1 MHELLAVKAHLFNA
15 IMDNQNTSTRQ
26 AQILPGWALSAE
38 AAEGHLEV
46 KMNDATIWFTDEW
59 DHVED
64 VKTALM
70 EKILFLRLK
79 RLNLFLVLVKKDD

>member
-1 MHELLAVKAHLFNA
+1 
-15 IMDNQNTSTRQ
+15 
-26 AQILPGWALSAE
+26 
-38 AAEGHLEV
+38 
-46 KMNDATIWFTDEW
+46 MNDATIWFTNGMR
-59 DHVED
+59 HVED

>member
-1 MHELLAVKAHLFNA
+1 MVKPLLFKA

-26 AQILPGWALSAE
+26 TQILSAE
-38 AAEGHLEV
+38 AAEGHLGSENEWRNNLV
-46 KMNDATIWFTDEW
+46 HKPEW

-64 VKTALM
+64 VKTALT

-79 RLNLFLVLVKKDD
+79 RFNQFLVLVKKDD